1 MLFMAKSNHRR
12 DDIVESVASSTT
24 PEYMDA
30 TPGTAG
36 KDDTASRGSQALL
49 SLTVFLAIIA
59 VLALPVLYW
68 IS

>member
-12 DDIVESVASSTT
+12 DDIVQSVASSTT
-24 PEYMDA
+24 PKYMDA
-30 TPGTAG
+30 TPEPAG
-36 KDDTASRGSQALL
+36 KEDISSRGSQALL
-49 SLTVFLAIIA
+49 SLTVFLAVIA